1 MKIFHLKVI
10 LILEQFFVLLKQ
22 FFVLSCLP
30 IQTKEGQKRYQRNDH
45 TPNQYRYDKYV
56 MVGSCWTKTRTI
68 RTIHQKTLW
77 FIVCNIITLLKYQIL
92 KTYDSLEEC
101 TNEPWCSYM
110 VLSIIFYECICKKF
124 LIL

>member
-22 FFVLSCLP
+22 LFVLSCLP
-30 IQTKEGQKRYQRNDH
+30 IQIKEGHKRYQRNKHSPD
-45 TPNQYRYDKYV
+45 QYRYDKYV
-56 MVGSCWTKTRTI
+56 MIGSCWTNMRTI

-77 FIVCNIITLLKYQIL
+77 FIVCNIITLLKYQFL

-110 VLSIIFYECICKKF
+110 VLSIIFYECIYIKF